1 MGNSGLK
8 QHIENS
14 AKTGVFQMKD
24 AGLAEVCPTSERN
37 IHILNFE

>member
-14 AKTGVFQMKD
+14 GKTGVFQMKD
-24 AGLAEVCPTSERN
+24 AGLAEVGLIHTIN
-37 IHILNFE
+37 IFKNSK